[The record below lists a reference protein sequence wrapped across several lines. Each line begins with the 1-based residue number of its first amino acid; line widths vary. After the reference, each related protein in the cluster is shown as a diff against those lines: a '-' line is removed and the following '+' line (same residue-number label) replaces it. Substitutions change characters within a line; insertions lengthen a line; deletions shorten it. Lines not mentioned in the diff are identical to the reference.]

1 MKIRLSGM
9 HPVKR
14 LGWVTLISLL
24 LLGLGVVWDNWG
36 DLVLPSPTKATP
48 APQTAQTR
56 AAQIE
61 QGRYLAL
68 AGNCMAC
75 HTTRGGTPW
84 AGGRRIETPFG
95 GVYSSNL
102 TPDLETGL
110 GRWSAQDFWQAMHR
124 GRSKDG
130 RLLAPAFPYNHTS
143 VITREDSDAILA
155 WLNTLP
161 PVAQAQPA
169 HTLVW
174 PVGTQPALA
183 VWRTLFFEPSP
194 FQAEPSQ
201 SAEWN
206 RGAYLVQG
214 LGHCA
219 ACHSPRNAL
228 GASGPVSDLSGGLMP
243 VVNWYAP
250 DLTRDAES
258 GLASTPLPEIVRLLR
273 DGASATAQTSGPMGE
288 VVQHSLQHL
297 SAADLQAMALYLQTQ
312 AKAHQVTPSSAE
324 FSPSRVSLQVATQGA
339 KVYERQ
345 CMQCHGEQGEGQ
357 KTTSGEV
364 AYPALA
370 GNRAVL
376 LKDPTNL
383 VQLVLYGGYGP
394 ATAGHPR
401 PFGMPPAVL
410 DLDDRDIAAVL
421 THLRTRWG
429 NQASEVTPLQVN
441 RIRAIQ
447 GH

>member
-1 MKIRLSGM
+1 MTGWGRSM
-9 HPVKR
+9 HPVRR
-14 LGWVTLISLL
+14 LVWVTLSSLL
-24 LLGLGVVWDNWG
+24 VLALGVAWDNWG
-36 DLVLPSPTKATP
+36 DLIGPPADTGSHTGQPSE
-48 APQTAQTR
+48 
-56 AAQIE
+56 AQIG

-75 HTTRGGTPW
+75 HTARGGVPL
-84 AGGRRIETPFG
+84 AGGRRIDTPFG

-102 TPDLETGL
+102 TPDPATGL
-110 GRWSAQDFWQAMHR
+110 GRWDAHDFWQAMHR

-143 VITREDSDAILA
+143 VITRADSDAIFA
-155 WLNTLP
+155 WLQTLP
-161 PVAQAQPA
+161 PVAQAQPP
-169 HTLVW
+169 HTLSW

-183 VWRTLFFEPSP
+183 IWRSLFFEPTP
-194 FQAEPSQ
+194 FRPDPAR

-228 GASGPVSDLSGGLMP
+228 GASGAVTDLSGGLMP

-250 DLTRDAES
+250 NLTRDAES

-273 DGASATAQTSGPMGE
+273 TGASATAQTSGPMGE

-297 SAADLQAMALYLQTQ
+297 QDSDVQAMAVYLQSRAQ
-312 AKAHQVTPSSAE
+312 NTPPAA
-324 FSPSRVSLQVATQGA
+324 PAPTPAARVSLPVSTQGA

-345 CMQCHGEQGEGQ
+345 CLQCHGEQGEGMQ
-357 KTTSGEV
+357 ARSGEV

-376 LKDPTNL
+376 LNDPTNL

-410 DLDDRDIAAVL
+410 ELDDRDIAAVL
-421 THLRTRWG
+421 THLRTQWG
-429 NQASEVTPLQVN
+429 HQAGEVTPLQVN
-441 RIRAIQ
+441 RIRAAQ
-447 GH
+447 GR

>member
-1 MKIRLSGM
+1 MKHALRKM

-14 LGWVTLISLL
+14 LGWVTLASALVL
-24 LLGLGVVWDNWG
+24 ALGVVWDNWG
-36 DLVLPSPTKATP
+36 DLLMTPSDNTAVTAPATEV
-48 APQTAQTR
+48 
-56 AAQIE
+56 QIE

-75 HTTRGGTPW
+75 HTTRGGTPF
-84 AGGRRIETPFG
+84 AGGRRIDTPFG

-102 TPDLETGL
+102 TPDPETGL
-110 GRWSAQDFWQAMHR
+110 GRWTAQDFWQAMHR

-143 VITREDSDAILA
+143 VITRQDSDAMFA
-155 WLNTLP
+155 WLRTLP
-161 PVAQAQPA
+161 PVVQAQPA

-183 VWRTLFFEPSP
+183 VWRSLFFEPSP
-194 FQAEPSQ
+194 FQADKAQ
-201 SAEWN
+201 TAEWN

-228 GASGPVSDLSGGLMP
+228 GASGAVNDLSGGLMP

-250 DLTRDAES
+250 DLTRDAET
-258 GLASTPLPEIVRLLR
+258 GLASTPLPEIERLLR
-273 DGASATAQTSGPMGE
+273 TGASNTAQTSGPMGE

-297 SAADLQAMALYLQTQ
+297 READLQAMAVYLQSRALSTPQ
-312 AKAHQVTPSSAE
+312 PAPAKAPPA
-324 FSPSRVSLQVATQGA
+324 RISLQVATQGGA
-339 KVYERQ
+339 VYERQ
-345 CMQCHGEQGEGQ
+345 CLQCHGEQGEGI

-376 LKDPTNL
+376 MNDPTNL

-394 ATAGHPR
+394 ATQGHPR

-410 DLDDRDIAAVL
+410 ELDDRDIAAVL

-441 RIRAIQ
+441 RIRAAQ
-447 GH
+447 GG

>member
-1 MKIRLSGM
+1 MKQFLQKM

-14 LGWVTLISLL
+14 LAWVTLTSLL
-24 LLGLGVVWDNWG
+24 VLAIGVMVDNWG
-36 DLVLPSPTKATP
+36 DLALPAKDTPTATV
-48 APQTAQTR
+48 ANTEAHV
-56 AAQIE
+56 E
-61 QGRYLAL
+61 NGRYLAL

-75 HTTRGGTPW
+75 HTTRGGTPL
-84 AGGRRIETPFG
+84 AGGRRIDTPFG

-102 TPDLETGL
+102 TPDRETGL
-110 GRWSAQDFWQAMHR
+110 GSWSAQDFWQAMHL
-124 GRSKDG
+124 GRSKGG
-130 RLLAPAFPYNHTS
+130 RLLTPAFPYNHTS
-143 VITREDSDAILA
+143 VVTREDSDAVFA

-174 PVGTQPALA
+174 PLGTQAALA
-183 VWRTLFFEPSP
+183 VWRSLYFQPNP
-194 FQAEPSQ
+194 FQPDQ
-201 SAEWN
+201 TQTTEWN

-228 GASGPVSDLSGGLMP
+228 GAPGPVDDLSGGLIP
-243 VVNWYAP
+243 VLNWYAP
-250 DLTRDAES
+250 DLTRDTES
-258 GLASTPLPEIVRLLR
+258 GMASTPLPDIVRLLR
-273 DGASATAQTSGPMGE
+273 TGQSATAQTNGPMGE

-297 SAADLQAMALYLQTQ
+297 KEADLQAMAVYLKSRAQTMPQ
-312 AKAHQVTPSSAE
+312 AIPTEAKP
-324 FSPSRVSLQVATQGA
+324 PRISLQVAKQGA

-345 CMQCHGEQGEGQ
+345 CLQCHGEQGAGM

-394 ATAGHPR
+394 VTAGHPR

-410 DLDDRDIAAVL
+410 ELDDRDIAAVL
-421 THLRTRWG
+421 THLRTQWG
-429 NQASEVTPLQVN
+429 NQAGEVTPLQVN
-441 RIRAIQ
+441 RIRAAQ
-447 GH
+447 GR

>member
-1 MKIRLSGM
+1 MNGTGM
-9 HPVKR
+9 HPLRRAAGVC
-14 LGWVTLISLL
+14 LTSL
-24 LLGLGVVWDNWG
+24 VVLAVAVIWDNWG
-36 DLVLPSPTKATP
+36 DLLAPSKPASAAMVKATE
-48 APQTAQTR
+48 AH
-56 AAQIE
+56 IE

-75 HTTRGGTPW
+75 HTTRGAAPW
-84 AGGRRIETPFG
+84 AGGRRIDTPFG

-102 TPDLETGL
+102 TPDPQTGL
-110 GRWSAQDFWQAMHR
+110 GRWTPQDFWQAMHR
-124 GRSKDG
+124 GRSADG
-130 RLLAPAFPYNHTS
+130 RLLTPAFPYNHTS
-143 VITREDSDAILA
+143 VVTREDSDAIFA
-155 WLNTLP
+155 WLNTLA

-169 HTLVW
+169 HALTW
-174 PVGTQPALA
+174 PFGTQPALA
-183 VWRTLFFEPSP
+183 VWRSLFFEPRP
-194 FQAEPSQ
+194 FQTDPTQ

-228 GASGPVSDLSGGLMP
+228 GATGPVNDLSGGLMP

-250 DLTRDAES
+250 NLTQDAES

-273 DGASATAQTSGPMGE
+273 TGASHTAQTNGPMGE

-297 SAADLQAMALYLQTQ
+297 KEADLLAMAVYLQTQ
-312 AKAHQVTPSSAE
+312 AQRATQPAPDASKMARISAQVST
-324 FSPSRVSLQVATQGA
+324 QVATQGA

-345 CMQCHGEQGEGQ
+345 CLQCHGEHGEGL
-357 KTTSGEV
+357 KTASGEV

-376 LKDPTNL
+376 LQDPTNL

-394 ATAGHPR
+394 ATQGHPR

-410 DLDDRDIAAVL
+410 ELHDHDIAAVL
-421 THLRTRWG
+421 THLRTQWG
-429 NQASEVTPLQVN
+429 HRAGEVTPLQVN
-441 RIRAIQ
+441 RIRAAQ

>member
-1 MKIRLSGM
+1 MTGWVRSM
-9 HPVKR
+9 HPVRR
-14 LGWVTLISLL
+14 LVWVSLSSLL
-24 LLGLGVVWDNWG
+24 VLALGVAWDNWG
-36 DLVLPSPTKATP
+36 DLIGPPADTGSPTG
-48 APQTAQTR
+48 QHSE
-56 AAQIE
+56 AQIG

-75 HTTRGGTPW
+75 HTARGGVPW
-84 AGGRRIETPFG
+84 AGGRRIDTPFG

-102 TPDLETGL
+102 TPDPATGL
-110 GRWSAQDFWQAMHR
+110 GRWNAHDFWQAMHR

-143 VITREDSDAILA
+143 VITRADSDAIFA
-155 WLNTLP
+155 WLQTLP
-161 PVAQAQPA
+161 PVAQAQPP
-169 HTLVW
+169 HTLSW

-183 VWRTLFFEPSP
+183 IWRSLFFEPAP
-194 FQAEPSQ
+194 FRPDPAR

-228 GASGPVSDLSGGLMP
+228 GASGAVTDLSGGLMP

-250 DLTRDAES
+250 NLTRDAES

-273 DGASATAQTSGPMGE
+273 TGASATAQTSGPMGE

-297 SAADLQAMALYLQTQ
+297 QDSDVQAMAVYLQSRAQ
-312 AKAHQVTPSSAE
+312 NTPPAA
-324 FSPSRVSLQVATQGA
+324 PAPTPAARVSLPVSTQGA

-345 CMQCHGEQGEGQ
+345 CLQCHGEQGEGMQ
-357 KTTSGEV
+357 TRSGEV

-376 LKDPTNL
+376 LNDPTNL

-410 DLDDRDIAAVL
+410 ELDDRDIAAVL
-421 THLRTRWG
+421 THLRTQWG
-429 NQASEVTPLQVN
+429 HQAGEVTPLQVH
-441 RIRAIQ
+441 RIRAAQ
-447 GH
+447 GR

>member
-1 MKIRLSGM
+1 MTNALFKM
-9 HPVKR
+9 HPVKS
-14 LGWVTLISLL
+14 LGWVTLTSLL
-24 LLGLGVVWDNWG
+24 VLALGVVWDNWG
-36 DLVLPSPTKATP
+36 DLLGPQAPNTALTAPATE
-48 APQTAQTR
+48 
-56 AAQIE
+56 AQIE

-75 HTTRGGTPW
+75 HTTRGGTPF
-84 AGGRRIETPFG
+84 AGGRRIDTPFG

-102 TPDLETGL
+102 TPDPETGL
-110 GRWSAQDFWQAMHR
+110 GRWTAQDFWQAMHR

-130 RLLAPAFPYNHTS
+130 RLLTPAFPYNHTS
-143 VITREDSDAILA
+143 VITRQDSDAILA
-155 WLNTLP
+155 WLRTLP
-161 PVAQAQPA
+161 PVVQAQPA
-169 HTLVW
+169 HNLVW

-183 VWRTLFFEPSP
+183 VWRSLFFEPSP
-194 FQAEPSQ
+194 FQVNKAQ
-201 SAEWN
+201 TAEWN

-228 GASGPVSDLSGGLMP
+228 GASGAVNDLSGGLMP

-250 DLTRDAES
+250 DLTRDTES
-258 GLASTPLPEIVRLLR
+258 GMASTPLAEIVRLLR
-273 DGASATAQTSGPMGE
+273 TGASNTAQTSGPMGE

-297 SAADLQAMALYLQTQ
+297 NETDLQAMAVYLQSRAQSTAQ
-312 AKAHQVTPSSAE
+312 PTAKAPPA
-324 FSPSRVSLQVATQGA
+324 RISLQVATQGA
-339 KVYERQ
+339 KVYENQ
-345 CMQCHGEQGEGQ
+345 CLQCHGEQGEGV
-357 KTTSGEV
+357 KTASGEV

-376 LKDPTNL
+376 LNDPTNL

-394 ATAGHPR
+394 ATQGHPR

-410 DLDDRDIAAVL
+410 ELDDRDIAAVL

-441 RIRAIQ
+441 RIRAATDQ
-447 GH
+447 